1 MDATQIIV
9 LLLGLIVGG
18 MNITI
23 FIAIFKL
30 YFKYINDT
38 KNIEV
43 RLKELEIC
51 KQDRL
56 YFDENNHSYT
66 IQELS
71 KKFNLSTEQILKMD
85 KNNSNKPSQN

>member
-9 LLLGLIVGG
+9 LLLGIIVGG

-38 KNIEV
+38 KNIGIH
-43 RLKELEIC
+43 LKELEIC

-56 YFDENNHSYT
+56 YFDENNNSYT

-71 KKFNLSTEQILKMD
+71 KKINLSPEQILQMD
-85 KNNSNKPSQN
+85 KNNYNKPTQN

>member
-38 KNIEV
+38 KNIGIH
-43 RLKELEIC
+43 LKELEIC

-56 YFDENNHSYT
+56 YFDENNNSYT

-71 KKFNLSTEQILKMD
+71 KKFNLSPEQILQMD

>member
-38 KNIEV
+38 KNIGIH
-43 RLKELEIC
+43 LKELEIC

-56 YFDENNHSYT
+56 YFDENNNSYT

-71 KKFNLSTEQILKMD
+71 KKFNLSHEQILQMD
-85 KNNSNKPSQN
+85 KNNSNKQSQN

>member
-38 KNIEV
+38 KNIGIH
-43 RLKELEIC
+43 LKELEIC

-56 YFDENNHSYT
+56 YFDENNNSYK

-71 KKFNLSTEQILKMD
+71 KKFNLSPEQILQMD
-85 KNNSNKPSQN
+85 KNNSNKPTQN

>member
-9 LLLGLIVGG
+9 LLLGLIIGG
-18 MNITI
+18 MNITT

-38 KNIEV
+38 KNVEA

-51 KQDRL
+51 KQDKI
-56 YFDENNHSYT
+56 YFDSDNKPYS
-66 IQELS
+66 IKELS
-71 KKFNLSTEQILKMD
+71 KELGMSPEEILRRDKKM
-85 KNNSNKPSQN
+85 

>member
-85 KNNSNKPSQN
+85 KNNSNKPDRN

>member
-85 KNNSNKPSQN
+85 KNNSIKPTQN

>member
-71 KKFNLSTEQILKMD
+71 KNFNLSTEQILKMD
-85 KNNSNKPSQN
+85 KNNSIKPTQN

>member
-38 KNIEV
+38 KNIGIH
-43 RLKELEIC
+43 LKELEIC

-56 YFDENNHSYT
+56 YFDENNNLYK

-71 KKFNLSTEQILKMD
+71 KKFNLSPEQILQMD
-85 KNNSNKPSQN
+85 KNNSNKPTQN